1 MAPLDLLRVDF
12 EARVNRSLSLP
23 LAGSVVWIAVGVLG
37 LFLPERAAALALVFA
52 TGAIFPLAMA
62 IAKLRGEQILGNPN
76 PLAKLMGVC
85 VFMVNLLWALHV
97 PLLLQAPQFVPLSLG
112 LGLGLHWAVYA
123 WITGHPAGHVH
134 VALRTVG
141 LSAAWWLAPDHRVT
155 ACAAAVVLA
164 YAVAIAMMA
173 TRPLPAAPAAA

>member
-1 MAPLDLLRVDF
+1 MDALAPLRADF

-23 LAGSVVWIAVGVLG
+23 LAGAAVWSVVAALG
-37 LFLPERAAALALVFA
+37 LALPEKSATLALVFA
-52 TGAIFPLAMA
+52 TGAIFPLALP
-62 IAKLRGEQILGNPN
+62 IARLRGEQILGNPN

-123 WITGHPAGHVH
+123 WIVGHRVGYVH
-134 VALRTVG
+134 VIVRTLA
-141 LSAAWWLAPDHRVT
+141 LSAAWWLVPDHRVT
-155 ACAAAVVLA
+155 ACAVAVVLA

-173 TRPLPAAPAAA
+173 TRPIERAA